1 VSHPILTQ
9 REIGGKMSY
18 TDWLQKRWYIA
29 IIIIGIAAALAQLF
43 ISRYSVT
50 IGLLVGYAIS
60 YVIEL
65 FLIKK

>member
-1 VSHPILTQ
+1 
-9 REIGGKMSY
+9 MSY

-50 IGLLVGYAIS
+50 IGLLVGYAMS
-60 YVIEL
+60 YVIYKYEYPEEGE
-65 FLIKK
+65 KRP